1 MPVLQYRPRNDGA
14 GPWGGLQVASP
25 TGVRVTVLSLC
36 GIDQVQVTWRRDD
49 QAARADRLLDL
60 TAVLATAADA
70 RRELLLEPG
79 RS

>member
-1 MPVLQYRPRNDGA
+1 M
-14 GPWGGLQVASP
+14 
-25 TGVRVTVLSLC
+25 TVLSLC